1 MPGDMSPLHE
11 LTLIG
16 AACLGRAARRT
27 ANLVTRAY
35 NHRLGALGIEVTQFT
50 ILCTVALGKAKSASE
65 LADLVGVERSTL
77 ARNLDRLIAAGLVV
91 AAPGD
96 GRRVLHRVTEE
107 GETALV
113 EALPLWRAAQDD
125 LLARLPGEREAA
137 IHEDLRLL
145 RRAAR
150 GALSAQG

>member
-35 NHRLGALGIEVTQFT
+35 NHRLGPLGI
-50 ILCTVALGKAKSASE
+50 
-65 LADLVGVERSTL
+65 ERSTL

-96 GRRVLHRVTEE
+96 GRRVLHRLTEE